1 MWRGDAAHAQEFCL
15 SSISTMIF
23 VVCLYLPGKT
33 MTLRQSL
40 YPGGVQ
46 HSWKYEQRQC
56 FTFSNVGVTLGKV
69 ENFKLKY
76 KFQVL
81 NLVAGQTTCQRM
93 KL

>member
-1 MWRGDAAHAQEFCL
+1 
-15 SSISTMIF
+15 
-23 VVCLYLPGKT
+23 

-93 KL
+93 KLWDHSLLVECAISFHWVKLHFYE